1 MVHVLFQEHTIWR
14 LHPHKLILY
23 WPCLILSPVVMVIF
37 FLFNNAWQPIRGLE
51 KVIRNR
57 NGRALSRTSIFLVA
71 EMIFPVNEM
80 PFHLARFNILNYSWP
95 SVCLCCFHWWRR
107 WKSCGRGMV
116 VSATRWRD
124 DSQRDLTPGSLAL
137 SPVPLCS
144 WQQASIGSFSGKSV
158 PLKQVANLYLGHT
171 PLQTLSLAPFPP
183 SLWCFPHFNL
193 VSCYCAAFLL
203 GTEVFMMMD
212 INTTWKQSG
221 IKFPQ
226 VNLFLHLSLRLLNWN
241 NSEA

>member
-1 MVHVLFQEHTIWR
+1 MVHVLFQEHIIWR

-51 KVIRNR
+51 RVINNS
-57 NGRALSRTSIFLVA
+57 NGRALSRTSILLIA

-80 PFHLARFNILNYSWP
+80 PFHLAHFNILNYSWP

-107 WKSCGRGMV
+107 WKLCGRGVV
-116 VSATRWRD
+116 VSAARWRD

-171 PLQTLSLAPFPP
+171 PSPRSSL
-183 SLWCFPHFNL
+183 
-193 VSCYCAAFLL
+193 
-203 GTEVFMMMD
+203 
-212 INTTWKQSG
+212 
-221 IKFPQ
+221 
-226 VNLFLHLSLRLLNWN
+226 
-241 NSEA
+241 